1 MRLLGELSVAVVV
14 VADPNVCGDE
24 AAAGIFCAISSS
36 SSLLS
41 SMTMA
46 VSLVLCGELG
56 RSSTPPP
63 SMVKSMAS
71 SIAVVYFY
79 AGLYRRHV
87 AGDMSCEQKND
98 MIKAKSAEG
107 RRKEKARQKVGAN
120 AAIFT
125 QGLILTQSDLLHQN
139 WGTKFTI
146 I

>member
-1 MRLLGELSVAVVV
+1 MRLLGELSVAAVV
-14 VADPNVCGDE
+14 VADVRNVCGDE
-24 AAAGIFCAISSS
+24 AAAGIFCAISS

-71 SIAVVYFY
+71 SIAVVNFY

-87 AGDMSCEQKND
+87 AGDMSCCV
-98 MIKAKSAEG
+98 
-107 RRKEKARQKVGAN
+107 EKK
-120 AAIFT
+120 
-125 QGLILTQSDLLHQN
+125 
-139 WGTKFTI
+139 
-146 I
+146 